1 MDISDKKAFLSK
13 IFSLHKERI
22 LVFVA
27 LLAASALSFEAGWLE
42 GSARQSEPLIIRL
55 PAAVQTTESVS
66 ESPETASV
74 STVTP
79 ASGVEAAPNTAAC
92 VFVGSRNSDKYHL
105 STCGVAKRIK
115 PENRVCFSS
124 KEDAERRGYVA
135 GCLK

>member
-55 PAAVQTTESVS
+55 PAAVQMTESVS

-74 STVTP
+74 STVAP
-79 ASGVEAAPNTAAC
+79 ASGVEAAPNTATC

-105 STCGVAKRIK
+105 STCGVVKRIK